1 MTEVIMPKMGDAMEE
16 GTLLEWL
23 VDDGAKVKSGDVI
36 GNIETDKAT
45 VELTAPTSGTLS
57 GIIVKEGDTVP
68 VGEPIA
74 AILKEGESLPAGWG
88 NGAAKGDAP
97 KQKSEEKPAE
107 ETPQKEAQAAEA
119 KPKAEEPEAEA
130 KPKVEDQ
137 QAEGEQKKEDKSQPS
152 PKPAPEK
159 TAQEQQKKEGGR
171 VFASPLAR
179 KMAADAGIAIDS
191 IKGTGPNGRIVERD
205 VERASKSGTKPGQ
218 APAPQTATLQDRLVD
233 LTTLQRITAERTAHA
248 KANVP
253 HYYVTVEVDVEAL
266 ESVREHMNAESPDSK
281 LSVND
286 FIVKACALAL
296 AEQPHINASF
306 ENGKR
311 HEHGAVNIGI
321 AAAVPNGLTLP
332 VLKNCESK
340 TLRALAEETRVLVEK
355 ARQNKLSPDELSGS
369 TFAISN
375 MGMFD
380 VSVFSA
386 IINEPNGAI
395 LAVGTAKR
403 MPVVVDG
410 DEGEEIEVRSRMNVT
425 GAFDHRIID
434 GAVGAKFMGVLR
446 GYLEAPTRLLS

>member
-74 AILKEGESLPAGWG
+74 AILKEGESLPAGWA

-97 KQKSEEKPAE
+97 KQKAEEKPE
-107 ETPQKEAQAAEA
+107 ETPEKEEQAAEA
-119 KPKAEEPEAEA
+119 KPKAEEQRAE
-130 KPKVEDQ
+130 D
-137 QAEGEQKKEDKSQPS
+137 EQKKEDKTKPS
-152 PKPAPEK
+152 PEPAPEK
-159 TAQEQQKKEGGR
+159 PAQEQLKKEGGR

-205 VERASKSGTKPGQ
+205 VEQASKSGAKPRQ
-218 APAPQTATLQDRLVD
+218 APAPQTATLQDRVVD

-253 HYYVTVEVDVEAL
+253 HYYVTVEVDAEAL

-281 LSVND
+281 LSMND
-286 FIVKACALAL
+286 FIVKACAMAL

-311 HEHGAVNIGI
+311 HEHGAINIGI

-340 TLRALAEETRVLVEK
+340 TLRALAEETRVLVER

-369 TFAISN
+369 SFAISN

-395 LAVGTAKR
+395 IAVGTAKR

-410 DEGEEIEVRSRMNVT
+410 DDGEEIQVRSRMNVT

-434 GAVGAKFMGVLR
+434 GAVGAKFMGILR
-446 GYLEAPTRLLS
+446 AYLEAPTRLLS

>member
-97 KQKSEEKPAE
+97 KQNSEEKPPK
-107 ETPQKEAQAAEA
+107 ETPQKEEQGAEA
-119 KPKAEEPEAEA
+119 KPKAEEQRAE
-130 KPKVEDQ
+130 D
-137 QAEGEQKKEDKSQPS
+137 EQKKEDKTKPS
-152 PKPAPEK
+152 PEPAPEK
-159 TAQEQQKKEGGR
+159 PAQEQLKKEGGR

-205 VERASKSGTKPGQ
+205 VEQASKSGAKPRQ
-218 APAPQTATLQDRLVD
+218 APAPQTATLQDRVVD

-253 HYYVTVEVDVEAL
+253 HYYVTVEVDAEAL

-286 FIVKACALAL
+286 FIVKACAMAL

-311 HEHGAVNIGI
+311 HEHGAINIGI

-340 TLRALAEETRVLVEK
+340 TLRALAEETRVLVER

-369 TFAISN
+369 SFAISN

-395 LAVGTAKR
+395 IAVGTAKR

-410 DEGEEIEVRSRMNVT
+410 DDGEEIQVRSRMNVT

-434 GAVGAKFMGVLR
+434 GAVGAKFMGILR
-446 GYLEAPTRLLS
+446 AYLEAPTRLLS